1 MSRGVFV
8 FSFVGSLVAWLLVS
22 QRRKRIKNTGVGSSH
37 PSATLP
43 QYKGC
48 VYLDYNATTP
58 IWPEVSE
65 AMAPYTITSFGNPS
79 SPHVYAA
86 PCRSAVSRHF
96 PPLLTVAAP
105 DRQGIYL

>member
-8 FSFVGSLVAWLLVS
+8 FSFVGSVVAWLLLL

-37 PSATLP
+37 PSATLV
-43 QYKGC
+43 QYRGC

-86 PCRSAVSRHF
+86 PCKLAVSAPGQ
-96 PPLLTVAAP
+96 PPLTPSL
-105 DRQGIYL
+105 